1 MRLYLLAAV
10 AAAAI
15 ATPAVAKDNAGYVG
29 LEGGILFP
37 KSQHM
42 NGTVD
47 FTNPLVTDI
56 ATGRFSRVKFKK
68 GYDVDL
74 IAGYDFGMFR
84 LEAEAGYKRAKAK
97 SISVDSAF
105 LTAFN
110 TRAGTAF
117 TSDDFDVSGRASVL
131 SLMGNALLDFGD
143 TGFGAYVGGGFGR
156 ARVKEFGGSDSAWAY
171 QGIAG
176 VRTAISEN
184 IDLGLKY
191 RYFRTGRL
199 NFDDTFTFA
208 GIGNGSGGTAAF
220 DARNRFSSH
229 SLLLS
234 LIYNFAPPPP
244 PPPPPPVMVETPPP
258 PPPPATQTCADGSVI
273 LATDSCPLPP
283 PPPPPPPPEPERG

>member
-1 MRLYLLAAV
+1 MNYMRQYLLAAV

-15 ATPAVAKDNAGYVG
+15 ATPAVAADNAGYVG
-29 LEGGILFP
+29 VEGGILFP
-37 KSQHM
+37 KSQ
-42 NGTVD
+42 NIDGSVN

-56 ATGRFSRVKFKK
+56 APSDFARVKFKK
-68 GYDVDL
+68 GYDVD
-74 IAGYDFGMFR
+74 IIGGYDFGMIR
-84 LEAEAGYKRAKAK
+84 VELEGGYKRAKAK
-97 SISVDSAF
+97 SITVDPTF

-117 TSDDFDVSGRASVL
+117 TSDDFGISGHASVL

-143 TGFGAYVGGGFGR
+143 KGFGAYVGGGFGR
-156 ARVKEFGGSDSAWAY
+156 ARVKEFGDTDSAWAY

-176 VRTAISEN
+176 VRTALSDN

-199 NFDDTFTFA
+199 NFNDSFTFT
-208 GIGNGSGGTAAF
+208 GVGNGSGGTATF
-220 DARNRFSSH
+220 DAHNRFSSH

-244 PPPPPPVMVETPPP
+244 PPPPPP
-258 PPPPATQTCADGSVI
+258 
-273 LATDSCPLPP
+273 
-283 PPPPPPPPEPERG
+283 PEPERG